1 MTGRNRP
8 AAVRV
13 SAPMR
18 HRSTLLL
25 TGALFV
31 AACGGSSATPGP
43 TIIPGPTPGPS
54 GGPSGG
60 PTFDAGQLRLVVM
73 DRLGERWYCDPDE
86 YPIAR
91 GSELERALER
101 WDEMV
106 AEGVIFRAVAAKL
119 GINVGAAVTDAQKQ
133 AIYHVWKNALSIPMD
148 PVGDGLYRF
157 DYLTVPLPGSD
168 TGIRTAGLIDASGR
182 ITIEQ
187 QAPAGEPPCPIC
199 LARGTRIDTPDGPV
213 PVEALRIGDPIWTLD
228 AAGKRVAGSVVAL
241 GSMQAPAEHR
251 VIRLTLAD
259 GRTVTASPGH
269 PLADGRQ
276 LGELAVGDS
285 VDGSPVVAL
294 ESLPYGGSATFDLVA
309 SGATGAYYTDGIPLG
324 TTLLP

>member
-1 MTGRNRP
+1 
-8 AAVRV
+8 
-13 SAPMR
+13 MR
-18 HRSTLLL
+18 RTLGLLL
-25 TGALFV
+25 AIVMVL
-31 AACGGSSATPGP
+31 AACGGAASTPGP
-43 TIIPGPTPGPS
+43 TVIPGPT
-54 GGPSGG
+54 GGPGASAG
-60 PTFDAGQLRLVVM
+60 PALDAGQLRLLVM

-106 AEGVIFRAVAAKL
+106 AEGVIFKAVAAKL
-119 GINVGAAVTDAQKQ
+119 GLNVAGPLTDAQKQ

-148 PVGDGLYRF
+148 PVGNDQYRF
-157 DYLTVPLPGSD
+157 DYLAMPLAGATS
-168 TGIRTAGLIDASGR
+168 GLRTTGLIDATGR
-182 ITIEQ
+182 MTIEQ

-199 LARGTRIDTPDGPV
+199 LARGTKVDTPNGPV
-213 PVEALRIGDPIWTLD
+213 AVEELRIGDPVWTRD
-228 AAGKRVAGSVVAL
+228 TAGNRVAGTVIAV
-241 GSMQAPAEHR
+241 GSTEAPADHH
-251 VIRLTLAD
+251 VIHLTLAD

-276 LGELAVGDS
+276 LGTLALGDV

-294 ESLPYGGSATFDLVA
+294 ESLPYGGGETFDLVA
-309 SGATGAYYTDGIPLG
+309 SGATGGYYADGVPLG